1 MRTEYLIS
9 IENKDNI
16 CKNEQSFA
24 NLLMING
31 DIKVDKNI
39 IEYKG
44 KFYTY
49 KSKKYINK
57 NPKNLNENKQDQK
70 QNKKQKKE
78 KSKKKKTEYN
88 YFHITIGAEIDES
101 NQSDIKAYESILRS
115 IKIAVYKVTD
125 KLQTIW
131 DDVGFYYSKLAYP
144 LMGSS

>member
-1 MRTEYLIS
+1 MSKMKTEYLIS

-24 NLLMING
+24 NLLMINV

-78 KSKKKKTEYN
+78 KSKKKKTEFIY
-88 YFHITIGAEIDES
+88 
-101 NQSDIKAYESILRS
+101 
-115 IKIAVYKVTD
+115 
-125 KLQTIW
+125 
-131 DDVGFYYSKLAYP
+131 
-144 LMGSS
+144 